1 MRHPTRIG
9 LLQATLRS
17 SLLLLL
23 GLVGSFVHAQAPA
36 QEQALTRT
44 ARDTQLKCNTLHLLS
59 SR

>member
-9 LLQATLRS
+9 LLQATLRC